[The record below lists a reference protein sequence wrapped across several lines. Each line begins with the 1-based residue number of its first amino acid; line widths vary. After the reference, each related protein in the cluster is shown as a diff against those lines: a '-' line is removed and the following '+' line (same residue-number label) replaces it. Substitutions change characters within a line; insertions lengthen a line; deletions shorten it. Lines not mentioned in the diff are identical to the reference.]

1 MKRSMLVL
9 AMLMCGGA
17 FAQTTPP
24 PGAGQG
30 PGHGMGMGHS
40 GGMMMQ
46 EKQIG
51 REITSVVEG
60 FESAWNRHDPK
71 AMTAYF
77 ADDARLVNPFG
88 EQADGRAQINELIQK
103 EQSSALKS
111 SHVDFT
117 TDRVRVLN
125 PMYALV
131 DASMKLHGMLRPD
144 GSMAPD
150 MNVHALFLMTKRAGT
165 WQFLDARP
173 HVYSPMPRAAV
184 GGAGEAGMEH
194 NPMATPPVPQQPPT
208 PTEPGPKMG
217 R

>member
-30 PGHGMGMGHS
+30 PGPGPGMGRG

-51 REITSVVEG
+51 QEITSAVEG
-60 FESAWNRHDPK
+60 FESAWNRHDVK
-71 AMTAYF
+71 AMTAHF
-77 ADDARLVNPFG
+77 ADDARLVTPFG
-88 EQADGRAQINELIQK
+88 EQADGRAQINALIQK
-103 EQSSALKS
+103 EQSTAFRS
-111 SHVDFT
+111 SHVDLT
-117 TDRVRVLN
+117 TDRVRLLT
-125 PMYALV
+125 PTYAFV
-131 DASMKLHGMLRPD
+131 DASMKVHGMLRPD

-150 MNVHALFLMTKRAGT
+150 LNVHALFLMTRRAGS

-173 HVYSPMPRAAV
+173 HVYAPMPRAAV

-194 NPMATPPVPQQPPT
+194 DPMATPPVPRPPPT

-217 R
+217 P